1 MRSLASFDR
10 YASDTLENPYAFY
23 AALRREAP
31 VHRDA
36 KTGTFWVSR
45 HEDLRRVV
53 MSPET
58 YSSNLV
64 AVLFSRED
72 SGPEVVRLS
81 SHGPKPVDVLATV
94 DAPSHTRQRK
104 LVNPAFAPRRVAALE
119 PAVRQLAQ
127 ELIEPLARRGH
138 TDWMEELARPL
149 TMTLIA
155 DLLGLPRADIP
166 RLRSWSDDGS
176 SILSGI
182 NTAQELAR
190 YGRSVM
196 EFNRYLAAR
205 FDDAS
210 GDTRD
215 DVLGTLVRAT
225 TARNEALSTDEVV
238 AILLQLVI
246 AGNESTASLIGSAA
260 RLLLEHPQLEARL
273 RRDPSLIPSFIEEA
287 LRLESP
293 FQAHFRLVQSDTK
306 LADVMLP
313 AGSQLMLLWG
323 SGNRDERVFSRPDE
337 VDLERESL
345 RAHLGFGMGIHHCI
359 GAALA
364 RLEARVALETLLVST
379 KTIRMDPAH
388 PIRHR
393 PSVHMRQLES
403 LPLELEPA

>member
-1 MRSLASFDR
+1 
-10 YASDTLENPYAFY
+10 
-23 AALRREAP
+23 
-31 VHRDA
+31 
-36 KTGTFWVSR
+36 
-45 HEDLRRVV
+45 

-127 ELIEPLARRGH
+127 ELIEPLARRGR

-166 RLRSWSDDGS
+166 RLRSWSNDGS

-210 GDTRD
+210 GDPRD

-225 TARNEALSTDEVV
+225 TAWNEALSTDEVV

-393 PSVHMRQLES
+393 PSVHMRQLEG